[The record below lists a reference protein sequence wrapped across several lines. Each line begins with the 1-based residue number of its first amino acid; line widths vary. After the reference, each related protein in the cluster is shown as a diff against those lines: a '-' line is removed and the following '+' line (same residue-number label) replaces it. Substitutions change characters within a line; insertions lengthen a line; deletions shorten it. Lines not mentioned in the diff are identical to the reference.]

1 VTKQKINQEEQQ
13 MQAAAGDPRRLD
25 LEEILS
31 AAREASGL
39 SDIGEPDIL
48 PGLRV
53 LLDAFVSE
61 AKLSAAGIEAQRA
74 TLIGHAANR
83 MRIEDLFKRHPEILE
98 QEIKAPIIIVGL
110 PRSGTTKLQRMMA
123 ANTDLQSLPLWKI
136 LNPAPLGPT
145 LPGGEDPRIAIAEQ
159 VEGAMRQY
167 YPDFYA
173 GHPMNAREPDEEVFM
188 ADQVLRGWTP
198 CYAARVPS
206 YEAWLRQ
213 QDFGVWYDYLK
224 RLLQLFQW
232 QDATSGKRWLLKT
245 CEHLPYMNDLFKVFP
260 DTTIVHCHRD
270 PVTTT
275 ASLAALIT
283 AYTRMNS
290 DVGTGEEAGRF
301 TLSHLSKQMGGY
313 MQQRPLLEKQHRF
326 VDVSYADIVNDITS
340 AIERIHAAADMPLSD
355 AARAAMLRWETSN
368 PAGKHGQHKYSLAS
382 LGLAEGDIRNG
393 FAGYLQRFGTL
404 CAATG

>member
-1 VTKQKINQEEQQ
+1 MTSQNPYKEAQQ
-13 MQAAAGDPRRLD
+13 MQVAGDPRRLG

-31 AAREASGL
+31 AARAASGL
-39 SDIGEPDIL
+39 SEIGDPDII
-48 PGLRV
+48 PGLKV
-53 LLDAFVSE
+53 LLDSFVCE

-74 TLIGHAANR
+74 TLIGHIANR
-83 MRIEDLFKRHPEILE
+83 MRIEDLIKRHPEILE
-98 QEIKAPIIIVGL
+98 QEIRAPIIIVGL

-123 ANTDLQSLPLWKI
+123 VNPDMQSLPLWRI

-145 LPGGEDPRIAIAEQ
+145 PPGGEDARIAIAEQ
-159 VEGAMRQY
+159 VEGAMREY

-224 RLLQLFQW
+224 KLLQLFQW
-232 QDATSGKRWLLKT
+232 QDGTGGKRWLLKT

-260 DTTIVHCHRD
+260 DATIVHCHRD

-290 DVGTGEEAGRF
+290 DVGTDEEAGTF

-313 MQQRPLLEKQHRF
+313 MAQRPLLENQHRF
-326 VDVSYADIVNDITS
+326 VDVSYTEIVNDITS
-340 AIERIHAAADMPLSD
+340 AIERIHAAAGLPLTD
-355 AARAAMLRWETSN
+355 EARAAMREWETSN
-368 PAGKHGQHKYSLAS
+368 PAGKHGQHKYSLPS
-382 LGLAEGDIRNG
+382 LGLTESKIRNG
-393 FAGYLQRFGTL
+393 FAGYLQRFGNL
-404 CAATG
+404 CAATGK

>member
-1 VTKQKINQEEQQ
+1 MEI
-13 MQAAAGDPRRLD
+13 AAGDPRRLD
-25 LEEILS
+25 MEEILS
-31 AAREASGL
+31 AARAASGL
-39 SDIGEPDIL
+39 SDIDIPDIL
-48 PGLRV
+48 PGLKI
-53 LLDAFVSE
+53 LLDSFVCE

-74 TLIGHAANR
+74 TLVGHVANR
-83 MRIEDLFKRHPEILE
+83 MRIEDIFKRHPEILK
-98 QEIKAPIIIVGL
+98 QEIRAPIIIVGL

-123 ANTDLQSLPLWKI
+123 ANPDLQSLPLWRI

-145 LPGGEDPRIAIAEQ
+145 PPGGEDPRIAIAEQ
-159 VEGAMRQY
+159 VEAAMRQY

-206 YEAWLRQ
+206 YESWLRQ

-224 RLLQLFQW
+224 KLLQLFQW
-232 QDATSGKRWLLKT
+232 QDGTGDATEGKRWLLKT

-260 DTTIVHCHRD
+260 DATLVHCHRD

-313 MQQRPLLEKQHRF
+313 MGQRPLLEREHRF
-326 VDVSYADIVNDITS
+326 VDVAYAEIVNDIAS
-340 AIERIHAAADMPLSD
+340 AIERIHAVANIPLSD
-355 AARAAMLRWETSN
+355 AARAAMRAWEAGN
-368 PAGKHGQHKYSLAS
+368 PAGKHGQHKYSLES
-382 LGLAEGDIRNG
+382 LGLTETDIRTG
-393 FAGYLQRFGTL
+393 FAGYLQRFGDT
-404 CAATG
+404 CEVAGKYAGNIQ